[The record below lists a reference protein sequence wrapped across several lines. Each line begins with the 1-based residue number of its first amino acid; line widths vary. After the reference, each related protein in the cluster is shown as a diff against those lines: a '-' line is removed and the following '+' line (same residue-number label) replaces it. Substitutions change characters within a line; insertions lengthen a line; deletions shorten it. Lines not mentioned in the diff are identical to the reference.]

1 MNKQLPIIPL
11 ESDPIIKEYLDA
23 LISGG
28 KQKEFNDTK
37 DLLEY
42 FNQMDDKFNQLI
54 TEIASLKNMIQE
66 LQNPTTRSRLSQ
78 LNQKFEFAF
87 QHTKNSYLN
96 VKQSF
101 YNSVKNSMEDFQA
114 KGKNA
119 VIKTINVLRFKE
131 ALNMVNKSLSITASQ
146 VGIFNNA
153 LYQITNQTRE
163 IKRNFKNIGRIIT
176 HKPLNNNDIDKSKLN
191 TLQRFT
197 LSVHSKLVKMTTH
210 TSDLLSKLNNL
221 EKNSVKK
228 DIKMLTNT
236 LGNQNKQT
244 KNKIKENE
252 L

>member
-1 MNKQLPIIPL
+1 MDKQLPIIPL
-11 ESDPIIKEYLDA
+11 ENDPIIKEYLDA

-28 KQKEFNDTK
+28 RKKEFNDTK

-54 TEIASLKNMIQE
+54 GEIASLKNVIQE

-87 QHTKNSYLN
+87 QNTKNSYLN
-96 VKQSF
+96 IKQSF
-101 YNSVKNSMEDFQA
+101 YNSIKNSMEDFKA

-119 VIKTINVLRFKE
+119 VIKTINVLHFKE
-131 ALNMVNKSLSITASQ
+131 ALNKVNKSLAITTSQ
-146 VGIFNNA
+146 VDIFNNA

-210 TSDLLSKLNNL
+210 TSNLLSKLNNL
-221 EKNSVKK
+221 EKSSVKN

-236 LGNQNKQT
+236 LSNK
-244 KNKIKENE
+244 NAKIKAKEKE